1 MNIMTCVYTWCYV
14 CIYNIYIYI
23 YYVGEMYT
31 PFPWLVWNKAGTLFL
46 AIRNASLGL
55 AGLADGSLSTFRRK
69 YLDPHG
75 CMYIYIC
82 IIYIRGSRQ
91 CNAVQRNVRMS
102 VSKSRGTL
110 KSSKI
115 WLFKYWNPW
124 VQGIP
129 GENAYPWFDDL
140 WSEKADDYASP
151 FREYFQRARFEW
163 FFQDAALQVKLW
175 NWFEKNPSS
184 VPPFQHWRLW
194 VGGETRTMISLGV
207 HKSHQ
212 TFHRWLGLKMSDTP
226 KIFP

>member
-1 MNIMTCVYTWCYV
+1 MWER
-14 CIYNIYIYI
+14 CIPHSHDLYGTKQERFFGHQERLTGI
-23 YYVGEMYT
+23 GR
-31 PFPWLVWNKAGTLFL
+31 PGGWLV
-46 AIRNASLGL
+46 
-55 AGLADGSLSTFRRK
+55 K
-69 YLDPHG
+69 YLPQEVLG
-75 CMYIYIC
+75 STWMYVYIYIC